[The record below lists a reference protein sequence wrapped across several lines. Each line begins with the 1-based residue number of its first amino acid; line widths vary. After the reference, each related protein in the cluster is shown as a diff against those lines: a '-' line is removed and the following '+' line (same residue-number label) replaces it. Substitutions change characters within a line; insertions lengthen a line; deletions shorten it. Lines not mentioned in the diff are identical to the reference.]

1 MLYINQELLNTR
13 NKDKN
18 YKHADLVEDY
28 HKVLKKTMEYY
39 GKHIVIETRQRPHPD
54 EKTGFPIY
62 PGTKGLL
69 LRTTIVEESNVS
81 EWIYSDVILKKKDDE
96 LALPSPNMLIQKG
109 SYAIDITRN
118 PDLVYYVFKCRKVGL
133 TEAEG
138 KKFHIQDNTAS
149 SIVRA
154 DKRRLESKVAY
165 LIYDGISEPNLKTL
179 AKSFGIANV
188 DTQHIDV
195 VREALL
201 AKVESEE
208 AAKKNGSPNH
218 RGYEEFIESSE
229 VKLNDKIAAMCV
241 DVEESNNLV
250 YDAEQRSWMI
260 DYQDGGTPFRLKEL
274 GGAEFGDPMGALVR
288 YLIDNEDAL
297 RKVESILHSPTDRPT
312 GYMKPSFTLTVE
324 DVQAEYKVPKLKK
337 WIKELSPETL
347 TPQTMKGSEAKEI
360 LFGLLTAEAPG

>member
-1 MLYINQELLNTR
+1 
-13 NKDKN
+13 
-18 YKHADLVEDY
+18 V
-28 HKVLKKTMEYY
+28 
-39 GKHIVIETRQRPHPD
+39 GK
-54 EKTGFPIY
+54 
-62 PGTKGLL
+62 
-69 LRTTIVEESNVS
+69 
-81 EWIYSDVILKKKDDE
+81 
-96 LALPSPNMLIQKG
+96 
-109 SYAIDITRN
+109 
-118 PDLVYYVFKCRKVGL
+118 

-208 AAKKNGSPNH
+208 AAKKNGSPNY